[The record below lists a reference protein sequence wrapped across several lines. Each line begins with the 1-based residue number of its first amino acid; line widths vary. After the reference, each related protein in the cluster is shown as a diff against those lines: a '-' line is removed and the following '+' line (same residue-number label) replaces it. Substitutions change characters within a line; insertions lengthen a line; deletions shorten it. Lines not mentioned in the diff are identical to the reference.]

1 MLLADIAAY
10 ILWRCLVRPGWS
22 VLRDLPQP
30 PSAGNLLTGHA
41 GAVFS
46 TPLGR
51 QITEWINHIPNDGL
65 LFFRGVLGAEYL
77 VVAGAEGLRD
87 VLFGRAYDF
96 EKTSAFRR
104 YTRRFL
110 AGGLVVQEGEAHK
123 MRRRAVGPVF
133 QPRNVDALKPLLC
146 AKSQRL
152 VRALR
157 AVCEESCTGEGRQG
171 AARHD
176 WKVGCATVVDI
187 CDWATR
193 FALDVACAVG
203 FGEDF
208 GLVDSREMHPIL
220 QAYTTIFTGSKEKM
234 SQYAWHNTAPI
245 WMGKMFPHKLDKE
258 MDEAS
263 RVVREITLN
272 AVRKRVDLIRSGEK
286 APQDFLTEVILS
298 EKFNARECADELVIL
313 MAAAHESTAA
323 LISMVIH
330 CLCRRPELQSALRSE
345 LSAFGLGPGHEAS
358 VPESQ
363 YEKMTLLNAVL
374 NEMMR
379 LEPPLPMT
387 LRKAVRDT
395 SVGGHAVRAGTY
407 IVLSPYAMGRSQAI
421 WGPAASTFDPRRWI
435 TPHEDRDGDAPA
447 SSLPTGEH
455 VRSPHGT
462 LNEHGGAA
470 GGHRYGMLAFLTG
483 PKGCTGERFAKA
495 EMRRVV
501 AALVAWF
508 QWTPAQA
515 HEPEQVGIVV
525 GCRSNRP
532 GESRCDYN
540 QPDL

>member
-1 MLLADIAAY
+1 M
-10 ILWRCLVRPGWS
+10 
-22 VLRDLPQP
+22 
-30 PSAGNLLTGHA
+30 
-41 GAVFS
+41 
-46 TPLGR
+46 
-51 QITEWINHIPNDGL
+51 NHIPNDGL

-146 AKSQRL
+146 AKSRRL
-152 VRALR
+152 VQVLR
-157 AVCEESCTGEGRQG
+157 RVCEESGTGEDGRG
-171 AARHD
+171 TAGHD
-176 WKVGCATVVDI
+176 GEAGRATVDI

-208 GLVDSREMHPIL
+208 GLVESREAHPIL
-220 QAYTTIFTGSKEKM
+220 QAYTTIFTGSEEKM
-234 SQYAWHNTAPI
+234 SQYAWHNTAPV
-245 WMGKMFPHKLDKE
+245 WMTGMLPHKLDKE

-263 RVVREITLN
+263 RVVREITLG
-272 AVRKRVDLIRSGEK
+272 AVRKRMDLIRGGGE
-286 APQDFLTEVILS
+286 APRDFLTEVILS
-298 EKFNARECADELVIL
+298 EKFDARECADELVIL

-323 LISMVIH
+323 LISMVMH
-330 CLCRRPELQSALRSE
+330 CLCRRPELQSALRHE
-345 LSAFGLGPGHEAS
+345 LRVFGLGPGRESS
-358 VPESQ
+358 VPESR

-374 NEMMR
+374 NETMR
-379 LEPPLPMT
+379 LEPPLPVT

-407 IVLSPYAMGRSQAI
+407 IVLSPYAMGRSRAI

-435 TPHEDRDGDAPA
+435 TPHGDRDGGASA
-447 SSLPTGEH
+447 SSLP
-455 VRSPHGT
+455 
-462 LNEHGGAA
+462 
-470 GGHRYGMLAFLTG
+470 GHRYGMLTFLKG

-501 AALVAWF
+501 AALVASF

-525 GCRSNRP
+525 V
-532 GESRCDYN
+532 SRRCCS
-540 QPDL
+540 PSLHRVMSSCC